1 MDIFEFD
8 LVALLLFIFGV
19 YVIYV
24 GKLDVTLSAGPGG
37 LNTAVDENHPA
48 TKVKKLHLGP
58 IPSRIFGVILFIISY
73 LIHTNVKCDLLF
85 SI

>member
-24 GKLDVTLSAGPGG
+24 GKLDVTLSAGPVG

-48 TKVKKLHLGP
+48 TKMTRGRPH
-58 IPSRIFGVILFIISY
+58 
-73 LIHTNVKCDLLF
+73 
-85 SI
+85 